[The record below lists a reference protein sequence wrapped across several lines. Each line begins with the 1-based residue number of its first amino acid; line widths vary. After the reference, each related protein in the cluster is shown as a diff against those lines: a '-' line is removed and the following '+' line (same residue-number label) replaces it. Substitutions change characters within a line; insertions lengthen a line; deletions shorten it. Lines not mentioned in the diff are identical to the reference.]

1 MTKTFIRL
9 LRHLRSFLNM
19 KSGEMRLEERCV
31 LQNILNEVENYFTN
45 LSLLREKEKTYTIV
59 NHF

>member
-9 LRHLRSFLNM
+9 LRSFLNM

-31 LQNILNEVENYFTN
+31 LQNI
-45 LSLLREKEKTYTIV
+45 
-59 NHF
+59 